1 MAIDSGVVEPLF
13 TNSSVPF
20 DTMTVDLGRPRTFVA
35 FITITWND
43 PLNNYDRDNAIA
55 ADILTVDGNFTA
67 VRAFGGDHFGPQG
80 SPGSP
85 NPTNVFQ
92 GSVVAF
98 GQVIE
103 FWLRVFGPDI
113 AAGAE
118 AVVIF

>member
-1 MAIDSGVVEPLF
+1 MAIDSGVVVPLF

-20 DTMTVDLGRPRTFVA
+20 DTVTVDLGRPRTFVA
-35 FITITWND
+35 FIAITWND

-55 ADILTVDGNFTA
+55 ADILRVDGNLTA
-67 VRAFGGDHFGPQG
+67 VRAVGGDHFGPQG
-80 SPGSP
+80 PPGSP
-85 NPTNVFQ
+85 NVSNVFQ
-92 GSVVAF
+92 GAVVAF

-118 AVVIF
+118 AVVVF

>member
-13 TNSSVPF
+13 TNLSVSF
-20 DTMTVDLGRPRTFVA
+20 DTVTVDLERPRTFVA
-35 FITITWND
+35 FITITWDD
-43 PLNNYDRDNAIA
+43 PVNNYDRDNAIA

-67 VRAFGGDHFGPQG
+67 VRAAGGDHFGPLG
-80 SPGSP
+80 PPGSP

-92 GSVVAF
+92 GAVVAY

-103 FWLRVFGPDI
+103 FWLRRFGPDI
-113 AAGAE
+113 QVGAE